1 MVEKM
6 STSDYTVEL
15 LIAEDSP
22 TQAGQIRLLLESCNY
37 KVVITQN
44 GKLAWEWLSENK
56 PSLVIS
62 DITMPEMDGFEL
74 CRKIKSDI
82 STKMIPVILLTS
94 LSDPNEII
102 EGLSRGADGLIPKPS
117 KKEYLI
123 SSIEKILSE
132 KFNPKHN
139 AESLGLEIV
148 YDGKRRMT
156 KTLPQKVVEILLNKY
171 QEAIHNNHELVKSQD
186 ELRLLNERLEEFV
199 DQRTEELSIANKKL
213 ALQNDE
219 KEKRAAEL
227 IIANKKLVFQ
237 NREKEKRADELM
249 LANKELAFQNVEKG
263 KRAEELMLANK
274 ELAFQN
280 VEKGKRAEELVVAN
294 KELAFQNREKEK
306 RAAELIIANKK
317 LAFQNRE
324 KEKRADELI
333 LANKELA
340 FQNREKE
347 RRADELI
354 LANKELAFQNGEKE
368 KRAEELVIAN
378 KELAFQN
385 EEKEKRAEELAI
397 ANKELAFQNGEKEK
411 RAGELVVANKELAFQ
426 NEEKEKRAAELIE
439 ANLELIKNEE
449 KILAFN
455 AELEKRVSEGT
466 ARADSANVAKSEFLA
481 NMSHEIRT
489 PMNGVLG
496 YADLLGL
503 MVKDKTQKE
512 YIESIKSSGR
522 ILLTLING
530 ILDLSKIEAGRLELQ
545 FEYVSSE
552 SYFSEFERIFSL
564 RLSEKG
570 LKYSLDISSDTPEG
584 IYIDD
589 ARLRQIILNLIGNA
603 IKFTESGSIKLNV
616 FTENTQVTN
625 SSNTEADGSIDLMI
639 EVIDTGIG
647 IPLEMQDEV
656 FKPFIQGPGQD
667 EKRYGGTGLGLT
679 ITKRLLQLMNGT
691 IDINSE
697 CDKGSTF
704 KIKIPEVPFLKS
716 FDKGVAE
723 IELDPTEIIFEE
735 AVILVADDVAYNRS
749 YLRHA
754 LNNSGLKVIEAENG
768 EEALA
773 LAKKVI
779 PDLIISDI
787 GMPVLDGFQLLNKI
801 KSNKALRHIP
811 VIAYT
816 ASIMK
821 DQKDRIQIN
830 KFAGLL
836 VKPVLVN
843 RLYSELMRHLKYQS
857 TGSPKPEEP
866 VQGTNFTEEISDIT
880 GLIHSLDNKFKT
892 IWLSFEINQPI
903 SEVIDFGNQLIELGE
918 NHNSSTIIV
927 YGEELVR
934 AADNF
939 NIGAILKLIKKFTGI
954 IELYKE
960 SPNYLS
966 NG

>member
-1 MVEKM
+1 MIEKM

-44 GKLAWEWLSENK
+44 GKQAWEWLSENK

-74 CRKIKSDI
+74 CRKIKSDM

-94 LSDPNEII
+94 LSDPDEII

-132 KFNPKHN
+132 KINPKYN
-139 AESLGLEIV
+139 AGSSGLEIV

-263 KRAEELMLANK
+263 KRAEEL
-274 ELAFQN
+274 
-280 VEKGKRAEELVVAN
+280 VVAN
-294 KELAFQNREKEK
+294 KELAFQNKEKEK

-545 FEYVSSE
+545 FEYVNSE

-570 LKYSLDISSDTPEG
+570 LKYSLEISSDTPEG

-589 ARLRQIILNLIGNA
+589 ARLRQIILNLVGNA

-625 SSNTEADGSIDLMI
+625 SSNTEADGSIDLII
-639 EVIDTGIG
+639 EVIDSGIG
-647 IPLEMQDEV
+647 IPIEMQDEV

-691 IDINSE
+691 IDLNSE

-723 IELDPTEIIFEE
+723 IELDPTEIVFDE
-735 AVILVADDVAYNRS
+735 AVIIVADDVAYNRS

-773 LAKKVI
+773 LAKKVV

-801 KSNKALRHIP
+801 KSNKSLRHIP

-866 VQGTNFTEEISDIT
+866 VQGTNFTEDISDIT
-880 GLIHSLDNKFKT
+880 GLIHSLDNKFKA
-892 IWLSFEINQPI
+892 IWLSFEVNQPI
-903 SEVIDFGNQLIELGE
+903 SEVIDFGNQLIELGK
-918 NHNSSTIIV
+918 NHNSSTIID

-960 SPNYLS
+960 SPNYLN